1 MFSAIGNA
9 FLKRGKQ
16 WATRNF
22 CTTFKGRVV
31 QQARRK
37 IQLLLDW
44 LDISRFRFSNKNR
57 ILWGEIPSQL
67 GGGGGWRRQRRFLK
81 SFYLLYYCEVCI
93 YSVLRRHTT
102 QELQQNSVN
111 NAETSPLAS
120 YAVFS
125 TKPESAVV
133 VSREENASVPRKS
146 WRAANHLFNWPQ
158 FSRRKGQESLQRGRV
173 LSGRV

>member
-67 GGGGGWRRQRRFLK
+67 GGGGGVEETEK
-81 SFYLLYYCEVCI
+81 ISKILLFI
-93 YSVLRRHTT
+93 VLLWGLHIFCT
-102 QELQQNSVN
+102 QEAHNSRVTAKLGQQCWNLP
-111 NAETSPLAS
+111 TSFLCSFLNQAR
-120 YAVFS
+120 VCCCG
-125 TKPESAVV
+125 KPG
-133 VSREENASVPRKS
+133 RKC
-146 WRAANHLFNWPQ
+146 FCPQ
-158 FSRRKGQESLQRGRV
+158 KVLKGSKSSIQLTPIF
-173 LSGRV
+173 